1 MSEAILMIIINITS
15 FVLISQ
21 LEKDHSMT
29 ETHRL
34 KKCYFYQTIIGYYT
48 VFHGLIPILRWLQF
62 LSIFPKKDIA

>member
-34 KKCYFYQTIIGYYT
+34 KN
-48 VFHGLIPILRWLQF
+48 VV
-62 LSIFPKKDIA
+62 IFTKQ